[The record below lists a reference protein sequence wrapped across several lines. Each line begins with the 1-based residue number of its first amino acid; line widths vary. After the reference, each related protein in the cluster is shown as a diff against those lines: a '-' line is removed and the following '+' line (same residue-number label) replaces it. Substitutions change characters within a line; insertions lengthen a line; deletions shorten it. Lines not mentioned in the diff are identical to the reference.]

1 MESNK
6 PDDIDVRFLQALA
19 DDKRQIEASEAACR
33 SISSME
39 QRIRRLRAERGIDT
53 LTGLVAAGFR
63 EGWLK

>member
-1 MESNK
+1 MASNR

-19 DDKRQIEASEAACR
+19 DDKRQIEAADAACR

-39 QRIRRLRAERGIDT
+39 QRIRRLRAERGINT
-53 LTGLVAAGFR
+53 LTGLIATGFR